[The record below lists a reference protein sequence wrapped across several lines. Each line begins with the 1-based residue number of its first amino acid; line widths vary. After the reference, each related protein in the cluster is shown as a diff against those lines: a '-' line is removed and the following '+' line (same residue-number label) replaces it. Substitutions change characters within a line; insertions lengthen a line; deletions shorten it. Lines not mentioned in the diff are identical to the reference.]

1 MGLLMR
7 THPQVPAEWLDGYL
21 GNRHPRA
28 PLTAQQAGPCL
39 QDFGIPRL
47 KENFLRPGCPGQTAS
62 AEAALPASPVQDQ
75 PRSVSPASA
84 TSSGPSHLRG
94 VPRAEIRPCPPW
106 TCSDNLPKGEAVCL
120 EGNGAERGS
129 GHLENRAGACFRAK
143 LEREG

>member
-7 THPQVPAEWLDGYL
+7 IHPQVPAEWLDGYL

-28 PLTAQQAGPCL
+28 PLTCQQAGPCL
-39 QDFGIPRL
+39 QDCGIPRL
-47 KENFLRPGCPGQTAS
+47 KENSCVLGALGRQRAPRQPCLHLQSRISPG
-62 AEAALPASPVQDQ
+62 
-75 PRSVSPASA
+75 SVSPASA

-94 VPRAEIRPCPPW
+94 VPWAEIRPCPHW

-129 GHLENRAGACFRAK
+129 GHLENRAVACFRAK
-143 LEREG
+143 LEHEG